1 MDDLFAEYGS
11 LFSYSIINLLCCCLF
26 SKQEAK
32 LIEEG
37 NRVVAKVEAFRK
49 QRGKLPDSL
58 QEIGIEEKLEGPLFY
73 EKIGDN
79 EYRLWFGTEL
89 GESVTYNSETRKW
102 Q

>member
-1 MDDLFAEYGS
+1 MIYLRNTTAS
-11 LFSYSIINLLCCCLF
+11 LVIALLIFSACFQSR
-26 SKQEAK
+26 KQK

-37 NRVVAKVEAFRK
+37 NRVVAKIEAFRN

-73 EKIGDN
+73 EKTGDN

-89 GESVTYNSETRKW
+89 GESVTYNSKTRKW